1 MPSSSAIVILAPM
14 LKLSRLLALLAAI
27 MLVIGG
33 APAVAAVQPCN
44 PCPPD
49 CPMMQQMAGSAEHH
63 SPAPAKGG
71 QAENPCK
78 QGLACQAFAAAVV
91 APTATQIAFT
101 FTGDAIEHN
110 ISDALAAP
118 SRPPDR
124 NLRPPI
130 QL

>member
-1 MPSSSAIVILAPM
+1 MPR
-14 LKLSRLLALLAAI
+14 LSRLLALLAAI

-33 APAVAAVQPCN
+33 APAVAAAQSCN

-49 CPMMQQMAGSAEHH
+49 CPMMQQMAASADNH
-63 SPAPAKGG
+63 AQTAARGG
-71 QAENPCK
+71 QADNPCK
-78 QGLACQAFAAAVV
+78 QGLACQTFAAAVAAPSATFV
-91 APTATQIAFT
+91 AIALSA
-101 FTGDAIEHN
+101 DVVDHSKA
-110 ISDALAAP
+110 DALAAP